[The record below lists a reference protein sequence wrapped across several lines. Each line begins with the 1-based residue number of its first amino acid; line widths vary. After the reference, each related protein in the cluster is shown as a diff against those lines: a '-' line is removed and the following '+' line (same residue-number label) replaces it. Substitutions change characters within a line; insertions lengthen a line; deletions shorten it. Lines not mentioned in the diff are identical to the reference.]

1 MITIKLVDARKGL
14 HSKCVELFKD
24 LKIAESIYRYLCDG
38 IEECEYA
45 EPEPEPLTD
54 EEQRIFLSA
63 IGKEKTLCQNIEKL
77 WDDLHLS
84 SDDDIDLVKVCDE
97 IERKVKKALWA

>member
-24 LKIAESIYRYLCDG
+24 LKIAESIYRYLCEG

-45 EPEPEPLTD
+45 EPERKKGKWIYLDTWGVFKCSICEGQMIRNVFPFCPWCGAEMRKETED
-54 EEQRIFLSA
+54 DNIFQS
-63 IGKEKTLCQNIEKL
+63 
-77 WDDLHLS
+77 
-84 SDDDIDLVKVCDE
+84 
-97 IERKVKKALWA
+97 